1 MGPKKPGFYEEDL
14 ILKAKTNPNNDQKPK
29 AERGIFPHSQ
39 TMLDFK
45 LISSHPWW
53 VKICEIY
60 CFTKL
65 PKAMNFREF
74 IVEIWVFVMTSDRR
88 VMLPYIKGPSSKS
101 ARFFHT
107 KTLPNSATNLS
118 SRSGWGGPL
127 PGIRVATA
135 GSRKHF
141 PPNQEKNVNFLGLP
155 SEDVYKQH
163 INKPWKWQTTCFNL
177 PGEWT
182 PSLNFSPM
190 LQLFNQKKRGI
201 NYSRFYPNQ
210 MNLGHFWSQPHQLH
224 RTISLPSALWT
235 PQISSSR
242 FGLSG
247 RL

>member
-1 MGPKKPGFYEEDL
+1 
-14 ILKAKTNPNNDQKPK
+14 
-29 AERGIFPHSQ
+29 
-39 TMLDFK
+39 
-45 LISSHPWW
+45 
-53 VKICEIY
+53 
-60 CFTKL
+60 
-65 PKAMNFREF
+65 MNFREF
-74 IVEIWVFVMTSDRR
+74 IVDIWVFEMTSDR
-88 VMLPYIKGPSSKS
+88 VMLPYIKDPSSKS

-107 KTLPNSATNLS
+107 KTLPTVLLTLVPAAV
-118 SRSGWGGPL
+118 GGGPL

-141 PPNQEKNVNFLGLP
+141 LPRNWEKIWNFWAFLLKM
-155 SEDVYKQH
+155 SIKEH
-163 INKPWKWQTTCFNL
+163 INTPWKWQTTCFNL